1 MAHRSGAL
9 RPEVMFAATEASL
22 LQAEAEESQLLS
34 LKRTDPVVQMST
46 LESE

>member
-9 RPEVMFAATEASL
+9 RPAVMFSATEASL
-22 LQAEAEESQLLS
+22 LQAGVGESQLLS
-34 LKRTDPVVQMST
+34 LKRTDPMVQMST